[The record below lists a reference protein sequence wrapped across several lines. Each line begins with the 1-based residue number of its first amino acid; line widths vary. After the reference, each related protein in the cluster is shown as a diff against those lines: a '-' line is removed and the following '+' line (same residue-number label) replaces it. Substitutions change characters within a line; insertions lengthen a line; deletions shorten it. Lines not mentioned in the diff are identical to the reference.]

1 MNPVIKK
8 FTIYG
13 LASLLSLSLLG
24 GLGFIGVYAY
34 IVPNLPDIDALRDVQ
49 LKVPLRIYTKDGLL
63 LAEFGEMKRT
73 PLRYEEFPDI
83 LVKALIAAEDDR
95 FFEHPGVD
103 YKGILR
109 AALHLVRT
117 GERAQGGSTITM
129 QVARNFFLSREKTF
143 LRKFNEIFLAFKI
156 ENELTKQEILE
167 LYLNK
172 IYFGKRAYGVA
183 AAAQVYYGK
192 NIEELTL
199 PEMAM
204 IVGLPKAPSRYN
216 PIVNPSRA
224 LLRRNY
230 VLGRMRDLNFIT
242 QLDYDSA
249 HAVVDDAV
257 VHGQNLEVDAPY
269 IAEMVR
275 SEMVKRY
282 GNNVYTAGYQ
292 VYTTID
298 SKLQTAANEALR
310 LALHEYDRRHGYRG
324 IIGHVELFNF
334 EFESDEEYWDSIL
347 AEQPIQG
354 DLIPAIIFQVEE
366 QSAYAYTADGN
377 VVFMDWPQLE
387 WARRYIDEFNTGPK
401 LETASQIL
409 AEGDVVYVIPA
420 KKGCSYLAQVPIV
433 AGALV
438 SLKPDDGAVQS
449 LVGGFDFYQSKF
461 NRVIQAKR
469 QPGSSFKPF
478 IYSAALDKGFTASS
492 IINDAPVV
500 FDAPGLEDTWRPENY
515 TGKWYGETRLRTA
528 LINSRNLVSI
538 RLLRDIGIGYAVRY
552 ATRFGFKR
560 ESLPRDLSL
569 ALGSGAI
576 TPLELANGFTVF
588 ANGGFKVQPYFIDYM
603 LDSNKKV
610 VMIEQRNEVCVK
622 CVEEMEAKL
631 KLEQER
637 EEARLAEIA
646 ANAKKSAGIELN
658 MEQKLAETS
667 GVENTQ
673 TKTAE
678 IDSQSKQVSPTQQ
691 TNNLNIDDRA
701 EAVSPDSQASEA
713 EIALLEQTGP
723 QQRKV
728 APRVISP
735 QTTFL
740 IDTMMR
746 DVIRYGTGRRALS
759 LGRKDLAGKTGTTND
774 QRDAW
779 FSGFNNNVVTIAWVG
794 FDNPRPL
801 GSRETGAI
809 AALPMWNA
817 YMARALKG
825 MPETTLQQPANIVSV
840 RIDKRTGLPATAES
854 TDTMFE
860 YFLEDQVPSDSS
872 VRRTRSGNADGASDI
887 TEQLF

>member
-1 MNPVIKK
+1 M
-8 FTIYG
+8 
-13 LASLLSLSLLG
+13 LSLSLLA
-24 GLGFIGVYAY
+24 GLGFIAAYAY
-34 IVPNLPDIDALRDVQ
+34 IVPNLPDIEALRDVQ
-49 LKVPLRIYTKDGLL
+49 LKVPLRVYSKDGLL

-73 PLRYEEFPDI
+73 PLRYEEFPDL

-129 QVARNFFLSREKTF
+129 QVARNFFLTREKTF

-156 ENELTKQEILE
+156 EEELTKQEILE

-192 NIEELTL
+192 NVDELSLSET
-199 PEMAM
+199 AM
-204 IVGLPKAPSRYN
+204 IVGLPKAPSSYN

-230 VLGRMRDLNFIT
+230 VLARMLDLNFIT
-242 QLDYDSA
+242 QLEYDNA

-275 SEMVKRY
+275 SEMVSRY

-298 SKLQTAANEALR
+298 SKLQVAANDALR
-310 LALHEYDRRHGYRG
+310 LALHGYDRRHGYRG

-334 EFESDEEYWDSIL
+334 EFETDEEYWKSIL
-347 AEQPIQG
+347 AEQPVQG
-354 DLIPAIIFQVEE
+354 DLIPAIVFQVEE

-401 LETASQIL
+401 LDNAGQIL
-409 AEGDVVYVIPA
+409 ATGDVIYVVPA

-438 SLKPDDGAVQS
+438 SLKPDDGAIQS

-528 LINSRNLVSI
+528 LVKSRNLVSI

-560 ESLPRDLSL
+560 ENLPRDLSL
-569 ALGSGAI
+569 ALGSGSI
-576 TPLELANGFTVF
+576 TPLELASGFTVF
-588 ANGGFKVQPYFIDYM
+588 ANGGFKVTPYFIDYM
-603 LDSNKKV
+603 LDSNKTV
-610 VMIEQRNEVCVK
+610 VMIEPRDEVCVK
-622 CVEEMEAKL
+622 CVEETEAKL

-637 EEARLAEIA
+637 EEARLAGIDANSNNAGAEGLKVTQADTNQDDGIQK
-646 ANAKKSAGIELN
+646 NAKTEEIGSATN
-658 MEQKLAETS
+658 
-667 GVENTQ
+667 EN
-673 TKTAE
+673 
-678 IDSQSKQVSPTQQ
+678 QSVSEV
-691 TNNLNIDDRA
+691 NNLNADGSSDG
-701 EAVSPDSQASEA
+701 SSSDSLANYI
-713 EIALLEQTGP
+713 EINLLEQTGP
-723 QQRKV
+723 QQLKV

-746 DVIRYGTGRRALS
+746 DVIRFGTGRRALS

-779 FSGFNNNVVTIAWVG
+779 FSGFNRNVVTIAWVG

-817 YMARALKG
+817 YMAHALKG
-825 MPETTLQQPANIVSV
+825 MPETTLQQPAHIVSV
-840 RIDKRTGLPATAES
+840 RIDKVTGLPATADS

-860 YFLEDQVPSDSS
+860 YFLEDQIPSDSS
-872 VRRTRSGNADGASDI
+872 VRRTRSGNADGSSDI